1 MFFQK
6 IRDYLEFINLYG
18 LDFNVLY
25 KKERTYS
32 TIFDIFL
39 SFLFLI
45 LLIVVSIIY
54 FSELFY
60 HKGFNLVTNL
70 IELKEKQTIN
80 LSNCHLFFGLSYFTG
95 EFIQLDPTYLDFQI
109 IKIQHDILEYPNRS
123 KYEIHIEKEIKYQIC
138 QLNDTFNFDNGNVNN
153 FLCIPDNQN
162 LTIAGEFGNRI
173 LGYDTIDIHFKKC
186 TNNSKSEIICHSE
199 KEINQYISNIMINLI
214 YLSYSIDHYDINE
227 PIKTSLK
234 HDFFLPSSTLYK
246 RYNYFFQF
254 SEYKSDNG
262 FVTKREKNYQF
273 YQYDSLITEFN
284 DKEINEEF
292 SSSFLEIAFS
302 VKSFKKEINRS
313 YIKLQDVLGNIGGC
327 TDLIFRILQL
337 ISLYFSEKSF
347 LIEFSSS
354 LVNGPMLCPDNREML
369 KKAHR
374 KIEFI
379 NNNAEK
385 NKSEKLRKLTLNS
398 SFSINNRKDG
408 TYINFI
414 PQKEKKANNFISKL
428 NSFIDDNN
436 SKNDKISSSKY
447 KIEFCNCYKKQLKYN
462 ILDYCIPFFVL
473 EKFNHKDIIKVY
485 ENMFKKYLSVEVF
498 IPILER
504 INHSFELEFQGNY
517 YFKVDSFLKKTKTNI
532 I

>member
-80 LSNCHLFFGLSYFTG
+80 LSNSHLFFGLSYFTG

-292 SSSFLEIAFS
+292 SSSF
-302 VKSFKKEINRS
+302 
-313 YIKLQDVLGNIGGC
+313 
-327 TDLIFRILQL
+327 
-337 ISLYFSEKSF
+337 
-347 LIEFSSS
+347 
-354 LVNGPMLCPDNREML
+354 
-369 KKAHR
+369 
-374 KIEFI
+374 
-379 NNNAEK
+379 
-385 NKSEKLRKLTLNS
+385 
-398 SFSINNRKDG
+398 
-408 TYINFI
+408 
-414 PQKEKKANNFISKL
+414 
-428 NSFIDDNN
+428 
-436 SKNDKISSSKY
+436 
-447 KIEFCNCYKKQLKYN
+447 
-462 ILDYCIPFFVL
+462 
-473 EKFNHKDIIKVY
+473 
-485 ENMFKKYLSVEVF
+485 
-498 IPILER
+498 
-504 INHSFELEFQGNY
+504 
-517 YFKVDSFLKKTKTNI
+517 
-532 I
+532 